1 MLTCRLGRYD
11 HIGIEAMLYQR
22 ALEDRIRRYEG
33 VTAYTTRCGVT
44 PPELLNTSYSN
55 LVEPPLH
62 SGHSRNL
69 LIRSAG
75 AHMSDKS
82 CAVLRQPDYRAL
94 TAAHLQLSPRSKE
107 MATRSATARLEQR
120 RAELNKLQSTSQEF
134 KSARNVV
141 PRGTGPD
148 KLWFTSGQYWGKA
161 YIIGL
166 ILRHEG
172 LPIPD
177 DDSCFSLLVFSK
189 QKRAWE
195 AMQAESEAPPAEEQP
210 RKKTAIE

>member
-1 MLTCRLGRYD
+1 
-11 HIGIEAMLYQR
+11 
-22 ALEDRIRRYEG
+22 
-33 VTAYTTRCGVT
+33 
-44 PPELLNTSYSN
+44 
-55 LVEPPLH
+55 
-62 SGHSRNL
+62 
-69 LIRSAG
+69 
-75 AHMSDKS
+75 MSENI
-82 CAVLRQPDYRAL
+82 CAVVQQPEHQTL

-107 MATRSATARLEQR
+107 MATRPATVRLEQR
-120 RAELNKLQSTSQEF
+120 RAELNKLQTTSREF

-161 YIIGL
+161 YTIGL

-177 DDSCFSLLVFSK
+177 DDPCFSLPVLSK

-195 AMQAESEAPPAEEQP
+195 AMQAGSEAPPAEEQP
-210 RKKTAIE
+210 RKKPAVE